1 MTQINELDNLD
12 EIIANLTEE
21 EIAELEKELPPEEDR
36 SEKVEDPRELEW
48 KYCCTPEERII
59 ISKEILDSKK

>member
-21 EIAELEKELPPEEDR
+21 EIAELEKELPPEEDW
-36 SEKVEDPRELEW
+36 KNELL
-48 KYCCTPEERII
+48 
-59 ISKEILDSKK
+59 SLKKF